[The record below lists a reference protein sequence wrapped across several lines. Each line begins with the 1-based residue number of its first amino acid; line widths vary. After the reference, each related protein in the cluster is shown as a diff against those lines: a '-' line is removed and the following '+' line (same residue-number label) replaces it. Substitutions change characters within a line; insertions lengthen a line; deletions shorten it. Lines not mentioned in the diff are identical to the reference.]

1 MAVPDYQSLMLP
13 LLKIAGVGTGD
24 LRSREVI
31 ERLADALRLSE
42 EDRNALLPS
51 GRKTYFYDR
60 AQWAKTYMAKAQLLE
75 NVRRGYFRVTDRGR
89 QVLARNPERIDNAF
103 LAQFP
108 EFREAMARVT
118 EAGAGDSA
126 EELPT
131 APPPA
136 VGDAL
141 ATKLTPDDT
150 IREAHARLEAE
161 LAEDLLQRILD
172 APPAFFERVV
182 VDLLLAMGYGGSRAE
197 AGRAL
202 GRSGDGGVDGVIDED
217 TLGLDRIYVQA
228 KRYAESSPIGP
239 GAIRDFFGSLDRF
252 KASKGLFVTTSSF
265 TSTARE
271 TAEMLS
277 KRIVLMD
284 GQHFARQMIRF
295 NVGCRIEE
303 TYHVKKVDEDF
314 FE

>member
-1 MAVPDYQSLMLP
+1 M
-13 LLKIAGVGTGD
+13 
-24 LRSREVI
+24 
-31 ERLADALRLSE
+31 
-42 EDRNALLPS
+42 
-51 GRKTYFYDR
+51 DR
-60 AQWAKTYMAKAQLLE
+60 AQWAKTYMVKAQLLE
-75 NVRRGYFRVTDRGR
+75 NVRRGYFRITERGR
-89 QVLARNPERIDNAF
+89 QVLSRNPGRIDNAF

-108 EFREAMARVT
+108 EFRDAMARVN
-118 EAGAGDSA
+118 EASGEDVAA
-126 EELPT
+126 EGPPEV
-131 APPPA
+131 PPA

-141 ATKLTPDDT
+141 GTKLTPDDT

-228 KRYAESSPIGP
+228 KRYAENSPIGP

-252 KASKGLFVTTSSF
+252 KAAKGLFVTTSSF
-265 TSTARE
+265 TSTARD

-284 GQHFARQMIRF
+284 GRQFARQMIRF
-295 NVGCRIEE
+295 NVGCRVQES
-303 TYHVKKVDEDF
+303 YDVKKVDEDF
-314 FE
+314 FEPL